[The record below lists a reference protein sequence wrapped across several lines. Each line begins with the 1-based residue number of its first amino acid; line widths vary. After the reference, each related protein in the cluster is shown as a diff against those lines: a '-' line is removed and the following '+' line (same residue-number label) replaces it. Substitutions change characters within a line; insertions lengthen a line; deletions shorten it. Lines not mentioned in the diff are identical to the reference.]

1 MSCNQTP
8 MIKKIKYRSL
18 VYKTLFDTFIED
30 YLIFEGIQ
38 IFIYKIYKEKFEFLG
53 K

>member
-1 MSCNQTP
+1 MSCYGTP
-8 MIKKIKYRSL
+8 MMKKRFGSL
-18 VYKTLFDTFIED
+18 VYETLFDSLIED